1 MLDINLFVY
10 GTLLGGQSSHGLLR
24 NPVFVGEAYLS
35 GYSLYDL
42 GDYPGIVEASL
53 QDRVLGEVYRINVTL
68 LSELD
73 RYEDEGDLYTRK
85 TLEVTLSDRTRI
97 QAETY
102 VYNLPVDPKA
112 LIPLDRQPYGI
123 LTLGTKP
130 FNQA

>member
-1 MLDINLFVY
+1 MPDINLFVY
-10 GTLLGGQSSHGLLR
+10 GTLLRGQNSHGLLQ

-35 GYSLYDL
+35 GYSLFGL

-53 QDRVLGEVYRINVTL
+53 QDRVLGEVYRINATL
-68 LSELD
+68 LPELD

-102 VYNLPVDPKA
+102 VYNLPVDPQA
-112 LIPLDRQPYGI
+112 LIPLDCQPYCR
-123 LTLGTKP
+123 
-130 FNQA
+130 F